1 MNDESMPMPVG
12 SKTRKVCGGCGHRA
26 GQHYPSGCIAL
37 VSSSARCGCLI
48 PASDGSATQVDPV
61 AAGRGLDLLALMDE
75 RAASAVSPVLAAVL
89 DEAERL
95 RARVAELEAER
106 QATNEW
112 VDDAAKALR
121 ANRDR
126 IAELEALKPATI
138 QTCRVCGA
146 GYTYGEPCSTCL
158 FQARMAAETGGTSG
172 SGACKACG
180 SLPDQWCPDCGCCQ
194 KGCFDGNVDN
204 PCGHANAPWG
214 AQ

>member
-95 RARVAELEAER
+95 RARVAELAVTAG
-106 QATNEW
+106 QNEESTTGY
-112 VDDAAKALR
+112 VVIALEV
-121 ANRDR
+121 ASAYD
-126 IAELEALKPATI
+126 P
-138 QTCRVCGA
+138 
-146 GYTYGEPCSTCL
+146 
-158 FQARMAAETGGTSG
+158 ET
-172 SGACKACG
+172 
-180 SLPDQWCPDCGCCQ
+180 DE
-194 KGCFDGNVDN
+194 
-204 PCGHANAPWG
+204 
-214 AQ
+214 

>member
-112 VDDAAKALR
+112 VDD
-121 ANRDR
+121 
-126 IAELEALKPATI
+126 
-138 QTCRVCGA
+138 
-146 GYTYGEPCSTCL
+146 
-158 FQARMAAETGGTSG
+158 
-172 SGACKACG
+172 
-180 SLPDQWCPDCGCCQ
+180 PDCGCCQ